1 MAFVRKDHFH
11 RKAKQEGYRS
21 RATYKL
27 QEIQKRFQIFRRGSK
42 VLDLGAAPGGWLQV
56 TSEWIGREGH
66 VVGIDRLPI
75 EPLPAK
81 NITILEG
88 DLLDPLVQQHA
99 LETLGGPAH
108 VVLSDMAPNISGIHV
123 TDCARSFDLA
133 MMALELARQCLIP
146 GGSFVAKIFPG
157 DEFEQFL
164 QACRH
169 SFRKVRTTK
178 PEATRKT
185 SSEVYVIGL
194 EYKPESQV
202 SPEDNQDTQ
211 DTQPV
216 SDAERE
222 HESSLA
228 LSQDGEIDPEKT
240 HTTTSPN
247 KTTTWNPL
255 DH

>member
-27 QEIQKRFQIFRRGSK
+27 QEVQKRFHIFRRGSK

-56 TSEWIGREGH
+56 ASEFIGREGH

-75 EPLPAK
+75 EPLPGS

-88 DLLDPLVQQHA
+88 DLLDPVVQQKA
-99 LETLGGPAH
+99 LDALGGPAH

-133 MMALELARQCLIP
+133 MIALTLAQQCLVS
-146 GGSFVAKIFPG
+146 GGSFIAKIFPG
-157 DEFEQFL
+157 DEFEDFL
-164 QACRH
+164 QACRQ

-185 SSEVYVIGL
+185 SSEVYVIALQFRPDSVVVQSGD
-194 EYKPESQV
+194 SV
-202 SPEDNQDTQ
+202 DS
-211 DTQPV
+211 
-216 SDAERE
+216 ARE
-222 HESSLA
+222 HEDNGA
-228 LSQDGEIDPEKT
+228 LDLDLVDVAEENDSENTKKNPP
-240 HTTTSPN
+240 HPS
-247 KTTTWNPL
+247 WNPI
-255 DH
+255 DR